1 MSRRSANQPPRPA
14 AFQWRLGLLFGLLS
28 VAALALAGV
37 AVRLQL
43 VDHDFLAERGDARA
57 VRVVATSAH
66 RGLITDRFNE
76 PLAVSTPVDSVW
88 INPGELATHAEFLPQ
103 LASALG
109 MTRSELARKVS
120 ANLKREFLFVARGL
134 QPAEARKVRKLGVEG
149 VNFSRE
155 YRRYYPHGEVTG
167 HVLGFTTIDDVGQ
180 EGAELAFDDK
190 LAGSDGAK
198 RVIQDRR
205 GQQVE
210 DVESIRPV
218 TPGQNLVLSIDLRIQ
233 YLAYRELKAA
243 LIANQARSGSVVVID
258 VQSGEVLAM
267 VNQPAYNPNDRE
279 RLSPAIYRN
288 RAVTDLFEPGSSIKP
303 FFAAAALASG
313 RYNSESV
320 IDTGNGELQVGAST
334 FTDEHSVGKASLAT
348 VLAKSSNVGM
358 ALMALSL
365 DPRQIYQTL
374 TSLGFGQL
382 TSSLLPAE
390 SAGMLSDYSHWRN
403 VKIATMSHGY
413 GLAVTPLQLAQ
424 AYATIG
430 AYGVRHP
437 VTLQRLDT
445 AVAGQRVLDEPT
457 CRALIGLLE
466 AVTTQ
471 EGATGLRARIPGYRV
486 AGKTGTAWKASGGS
500 YDRTRYVATFGGIVP
515 ASAPRLAAI
524 VVIDEPSAGKYYG
537 GDVAAP
543 VFAAVLGGAL
553 RLMAVPPD
561 AANALPE
568 GALANTEQRIARR

>member
-1 MSRRSANQPPRPA
+1 MKARATRPGVRPA
-14 AFQWRLGLLFGLLS
+14 AFQLRLGLLFVLLS
-28 VAALALAGV
+28 VVAVSLAGV

-43 VDHDFLAERGDARA
+43 VDHALLSERGDARA
-57 VRVVATSAH
+57 MRVVATTAH

-88 INPGELATHAEFLPQ
+88 VNPAEVAAHAELLPQ
-103 LASALG
+103 LAKSLG
-109 MTRSELARKVS
+109 MGRNELARKVS
-120 ANLKREFLFVARGL
+120 ANLKREFLYVARGL
-134 QPAEARKVRKLGVEG
+134 QPAEARKVRKLGVDG

-167 HVLGFTTIDDVGQ
+167 HVLGFTSIDDLGQ
-180 EGAELAFDDK
+180 EGVERSFDDT

-218 TPGQNLVLSIDLRIQ
+218 TPGQNLILSLDLRIQ
-233 YLAYRELKAA
+233 YLAHRELKAA
-243 LIANQARSGSVVVID
+243 LIANRARAGSVVVID
-258 VQSGEVLAM
+258 IQTGEVLAM

-279 RLSPAIYRN
+279 QLSPAVYRN

-303 FFAAAALASG
+303 FFVAAALASG
-313 RYNSESV
+313 RYNADSI
-320 IDTGNGELQVGAST
+320 IDTGNGFLQVGATTVS
-334 FTDEHSVGKASLAT
+334 DEHAIGAASLST
-348 VLAKSSNVGM
+348 VIAKSSNVGM
-358 ALMALSL
+358 AMLALSL
-365 DPRQIYQTL
+365 DPKQIHQTL
-374 TSLGFGQL
+374 SSLGFGQS

-390 SAGMLSDYSHWRN
+390 SAGMLSGYAHWRN

-430 AYGVRHP
+430 AFGVRRP
-437 VTLQRLDT
+437 ITLQRRDT
-445 AVAGQRVLDEPT
+445 AVAGERVLDEHT
-457 CRALIGLLE
+457 CRALVGLLE
-466 AVTTQ
+466 AVTTE
-471 EGATGLRARIPGYRV
+471 EGATGKRARIPGYRV
-486 AGKTGTAWKASGGS
+486 AGKTGTAWKAAGGS
-500 YDRTRYVATFGGIVP
+500 YDRNRYVATFGGVVP

-543 VFAAVLGGAL
+543 VFSAVLGGAL

-561 AANALPE
+561 DANA
-568 GALANTEQRIARR
+568 GLADSVASVQQRVAKR

>member
-1 MSRRSANQPPRPA
+1 MSLRTTSRSVQPA
-14 AFQWRLGLLFGLLS
+14 AFQWRLGLLFAMMS
-28 VAALALAGV
+28 VAALSLAGV

-43 VDHDFLAERGDARA
+43 VDHEFLAQRGAARA
-57 VRVVATSAH
+57 MRVVATSAH
-66 RGLITDRFNE
+66 RGLITDRFN
-76 PLAVSTPVDSVW
+76 SVW
-88 INPGELATHAEFLPQ
+88 VNPGELAMHAEYLPQ

-109 MTRSELARKVS
+109 MSRSELARKVS

-134 QPAEARKVRKLGVEG
+134 QPAEARKVRKLAVEG

-180 EGAELAFDDK
+180 EGAELAFDDR

-210 DVESIRPV
+210 DVESIRAV
-218 TPGQNLVLSIDLRIQ
+218 TPGQNLALSLDLRIQ
-233 YLAYRELKAA
+233 YLAYRELKSA
-243 LIANQARSGSVVVID
+243 LIANHARAGSVVVMD
-258 VQSGEVLAM
+258 VQTGEVLAM

-279 RLSPAIYRN
+279 RLSPAVYRN

-313 RYNSESV
+313 RYNSQSI
-320 IDTGNGELQVGAST
+320 IDTGNGELQVGATTVS
-334 FTDEHSVGKASLAT
+334 DEHSLGAIPLAT

-358 ALMALSL
+358 ALLALSL
-365 DPRQIYQTL
+365 DPKQIYQTL

-430 AYGVRHP
+430 AYGVRRP

-445 AVAGQRVLDEPT
+445 AVSGERVLDEAT

-486 AGKTGTAWKASGGS
+486 AGKTGTAWKASGGG
-500 YDRTRYVATFGGIVP
+500 YDRTRYVATFGGVVP

-561 AANALPE
+561 DAGAMQETTAL
-568 GALANTEQRIARR
+568 GSTQRIARR